1 MSETPTRSRT
11 ASPRRLYPSHLELFQ
26 QCRHRFR
33 LKVVERRPVA
43 DQPGPALAKGNAA
56 HAVLKICGR
65 EWMETASMPANL
77 RPLVASRL
85 LRADY
90 ASDADWERDVAEVM
104 AWVKYGLT
112 HLDLHA
118 TILGA
123 EKFLERSYQPE
134 DGSTPIPLG
143 AVVDLILL
151 RTDHNGARFIE
162 VVDYKTGKNLDA
174 SLFAPVLT
182 RFVLRPLIKRHFP
195 GEDFF
200 PVIFTELYLAR
211 QHVRTSELTQARCE
225 EDWTEVKRTLAAI
238 SAESVW
244 PATPSPLCEWCPFNL
259 NGCTPT
265 IDDDTGTLW

>member
-1 MSETPTRSRT
+1 MSETPTRSHA

-43 DQPGPALAKGNAA
+43 DQPGPALAKGNVA
-56 HAVLKICGR
+56 HAVLKICSR
-65 EWMETASMPANL
+65 EWMETASMPADL
-77 RPLVASRL
+77 RALVAPRL

-90 ASDADWERDVAEVM
+90 ASDADWERDVAEVVD
-104 AWVKYGLT
+104 WVRYGLT
-112 HLDLHA
+112 YLDPYA
-118 TILGA
+118 QILGV
-123 EKFLERSYQPE
+123 EQFLERTYFPE

-151 RTDHNGARFIE
+151 RTDATGAPFIE

-182 RFVLRPLIKRHFP
+182 RFVMRPLIKRLFP
-195 GEDFF
+195 GNDFF
-200 PVIFTELYLAR
+200 PVLFTELYLAR

-225 EDWTEVKRTLAAI
+225 DDWEEITRTLAAI
-238 SAESVW
+238 TAEEMW
-244 PATPSPLCEWCPFNL
+244 PATPSPLCEWCPFNG
-259 NGCTPT
+259 NGCTPM
-265 IDDDTGTLW
+265 IDEESGTLW